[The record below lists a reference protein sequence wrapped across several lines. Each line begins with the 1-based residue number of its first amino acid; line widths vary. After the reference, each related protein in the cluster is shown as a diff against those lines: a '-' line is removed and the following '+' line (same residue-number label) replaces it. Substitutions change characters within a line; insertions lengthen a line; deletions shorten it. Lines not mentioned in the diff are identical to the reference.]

1 MGFMVKVEDD
11 WKANVK
17 VYTDDAAI
25 RWKASQPKDC
35 EKIRSEN
42 SEDGLTWQV
51 FRTFAATGHLD
62 DWVKDAL
69 GIVDNFVPYYWQRL
83 HDSGKIDADIA
94 AALREIEPYHEK
106 NRRQHTETDLI
117 LRGKRH
123 LVVCEMKLGYKIHP
137 ITGWQQARKSP
148 IVDDYQP
155 YATLFVVD
163 KANWRESMGRFA
175 QLYKNLILGNVL
187 RKSWYIAPV
196 EDPGAAGRDSGKPD
210 GTIQFDT
217 APARSRK
224 RCHQVPGAE
233 WYFSYVQIGICRIL

>member
-1 MGFMVKVEDD
+1 LRRMHLPPTFAKNAKVGHPPRWGHRMGFMVKVEDD

-123 LVVCEMKLGYKIHP
+123 LVVCDE
-137 ITGWQQARKSP
+137 TGLQNP
-148 IVDDYQP
+148 P
-155 YATLFVVD
+155 H
-163 KANWRESMGRFA
+163 NGM
-175 QLYKNLILGNVL
+175 
-187 RKSWYIAPV
+187 
-196 EDPGAAGRDSGKPD
+196 AAGKEKSNRG
-210 GTIQFDT
+210 
-217 APARSRK
+217 
-224 RCHQVPGAE
+224 
-233 WYFSYVQIGICRIL
+233 